1 MNSPN
6 KTADAPAVAAF
17 SSPTVVS
24 VLPFPSFSMMALAST
39 IEPLRAANLLSGK
52 ALYKWSV
59 VSLDSR
65 DLVSSSG
72 FRLAA
77 DHYDL
82 ALPPSDLTLVIASL
96 DFDHLLQPRMLGR
109 LARLA
114 RSSKAVGGVSH
125 GSIVLAWA
133 GLLDGYRCT
142 GHWDRL
148 RELQE
153 MHPQVQTTREVFC
166 IDRDRWTA
174 SDGTAAMDMMLALIR
189 AQHGQTLAMNV
200 ANNFIHSR
208 TRLPGETQPMEVR
221 WRYGVKDRRLV
232 SAISFMEQSIESPLP
247 LAQIADLAGL
257 STRQLQRLF
266 MAELARTPEQFFV
279 DMRLHA
285 ARDLLTHT
293 DDSIGDIALQCGFGN
308 QSHFARTFRASFGH
322 RPSDA
327 RRAFRGQKNTE
338 A

>member
-1 MNSPN
+1 MDSQHT
-6 KTADAPAVAAF
+6 TADAPAVASF

-24 VLPFPSFSMMALAST
+24 VVPFPSFSMMALAST

-52 ALYKWSV
+52 TLYRWSV
-59 VSLDSR
+59 VSLDSH

-82 ALPPSDLTLVIASL
+82 AVPPSDLTLVIASL
-96 DFDHLLQPRMLGR
+96 DFDHLLQPRMLDR
-109 LARLA
+109 LARVAEL
-114 RSSKAVGGVSH
+114 SKAVGAVSH
-125 GSIVLAWA
+125 GSIVLARA

-153 MHPQVQTTREVFC
+153 RHPLVQTTQEVFC
-166 IDRDRWTA
+166 VDRNRWT
-174 SDGTAAMDMMLALIR
+174 SSGGTAAMDMMLALIR

-208 TRLPGETQPMEVR
+208 MRLPGEVQPMEVR

-232 SAISFMEQSIESPLP
+232 KAISFMEQSIEAPLP

-266 MAELARTPEQFFV
+266 RTELARTPEQFFV
-279 DMRLHA
+279 EMRLRA
-285 ARDLLTHT
+285 ASDLLTHT

-308 QSHFARTFRASFGH
+308 QSHFARTFQTNFGQ

-327 RRAFRGQKNTE
+327 RRLSRGQRGNE